1 MTAVKSIQLPI
12 DVVAALF
19 EFAGRGRL
27 DRDEWRFLERWEA
40 TVKQGIAQASQPK
53 PEPDVKIDP
62 PYDPHTEDAEKKR
75 QRRRDRRKAEA
86 AGKAIKEAM
95 LESIGSDPVGVGDAD
110 AADEGDAGEVTPT
123 A

>member
-1 MTAVKSIQLPI
+1 MSAVKSIQLPV

-27 DRDEWRFLERWEA
+27 DREEWRFLEKWEN
-40 TVKQGIAQASQPK
+40 TVRQGIAQASQPK

-62 PYDPHTEDAEKKR
+62 PFDPHTEEAERKR

-95 LESIGSDPVGVGDAD
+95 LESIGSNAAATADAD
-110 AADEGDAGEVTPT
+110 SSDEGDAGEETP
-123 A
+123 AA